1 MPAIMGPNAPM
12 QACWYFDFISPFAY
26 LQLPRV
32 LALRERVELVPVPIV
47 FGALLAHHGQLGPAE
62 IPSKRAFTYRF
73 VQWQAERAG
82 IALRFPPAHPFNPLA
97 ALRLCIAA
105 GAGWDAV
112 ARLFAHIWRDGESGI
127 DAVGLAPVAQAL
139 GLDPA
144 AAIADSGVKARLRA
158 NTEAAIAAGVFGVP
172 TIAAAGE
179 TFWGLDATPMFEQW
193 LGDPGLFERG
203 DYARLATLPE
213 GASRTREAR

>member
-1 MPAIMGPNAPM
+1 MTTSQVPL
-12 QACWYFDFISPFAY
+12 QARWYFDFISPFAY

-32 LALRERVELVPVPIV
+32 LALRARVELVPVPIV

-73 VQWQAERAG
+73 VQWQADRAG
-82 IALRFPPAHPFNPLA
+82 VALRFPPAHPFNPLA

-112 ARLFAHIWRDGESGI
+112 ERVFAHIWRDGEGSV
-127 DAVGLAPVAQAL
+127 DAAGLAPVARAL
-139 GLDPA
+139 GIADPA
-144 AAIADSGVKARLRA
+144 SAIAAPAVKARLHA
-158 NTEAAIAAGVFGVP
+158 NTDAAIAAGVFGVP

-193 LGDPGLFERG
+193 LGDRGVFERG
-203 DYARLATLPE
+203 EYARLATLPE
-213 GASRTREAR
+213 GTRRARESR

>member
-1 MPAIMGPNAPM
+1 MTTSQVPI
-12 QACWYFDFISPFAY
+12 QARWYFDFISPFAY

-32 LALRERVELVPVPIV
+32 LALRARVGLVPVPIV

-73 VQWQAERAG
+73 VQWQADRAG

-112 ARLFAHIWRDGESGI
+112 ERVFAHIWRDGEGSV
-127 DAVGLAPVAQAL
+127 DAAGLAPVARAL
-139 GLDPA
+139 GIADPA
-144 AAIADSGVKARLRA
+144 SAIGDPDVKARLHA
-158 NTEAAIAAGVFGVP
+158 NTDAAIAAGVFGVP

-193 LGDPGLFERG
+193 LGDRGVFERG
-203 DYARLATLPE
+203 EYARLATLPE
-213 GASRTREAR
+213 GTRRARESR

>member
-1 MPAIMGPNAPM
+1 MTTSQVPL
-12 QACWYFDFISPFAY
+12 QARWYFDFISPFAY

-32 LALRERVELVPVPIV
+32 LALRARVELVPVPIV

-73 VQWQAERAG
+73 VQWQADRAG

-112 ARLFAHIWRDGESGI
+112 ERVFAHIWRDGEGSV
-127 DAVGLAPVAQAL
+127 DAAGLAPVARAL
-139 GLDPA
+139 GIADPA
-144 AAIADSGVKARLRA
+144 SAIGDPDVKARLHA
-158 NTEAAIAAGVFGVP
+158 NTDAAIAAGVFGVP

-193 LGDPGLFERG
+193 LGDRGVFERG
-203 DYARLATLPE
+203 EYARLATLPE
-213 GASRTREAR
+213 GTRRARESR

>member
-1 MPAIMGPNAPM
+1 M
-12 QACWYFDFISPFAY
+12 QARWYFDFISPFAY

-32 LALRERVELVPVPIV
+32 LALRARADLVPVPIV

-62 IPSKRAFTYRF
+62 IASKRAFTYRF
-73 VQWQAERAG
+73 VQWQAGRAG

-112 ARLFAHIWRDGESGI
+112 ERVFAHIWHDGGSGV
-127 DAVGLAPVAQAL
+127 DASELAPVALAL
-139 GLDPA
+139 GLADA
-144 AAIADSGVKARLRA
+144 ASAIADPAVKARLRA

-179 TFWGLDATPMFEQW
+179 TFWGLDATPMFEDW
-193 LGDPGLFERG
+193 LGDSGLFERG
-203 DYARLATLPE
+203 EYARLATLPE
-213 GASRTREAR
+213 GTRRANGAR